1 MTLRKSLI
9 GELLVA
15 DALISPSQLEAALE
29 QQQKLRERLC
39 AILVSQGLLDWK
51 TIHHWLAK
59 CRGFA
64 CIDPAHYQINRE
76 LLKLVPG
83 DFVRGHDVFPLD
95 RFGNQLTV
103 GMAVPLDTE
112 TIRELSEITG
122 LRVKPVLCSM
132 DEVRTAIARY
142 YPACEETG
150 PSVTVASGGPED
162 AGGTASLGKCAGE
175 LVRKIERLP
184 ALPDSVRRI
193 GELLE
198 QPDIE
203 VNEAAAVIRRD
214 AAITAKL
221 LSVANSAAFSF
232 KHQVKTV
239 ELAVALLGLRETY
252 GIVMGFSIK
261 ELLTEAP
268 AFDYMWLWNYSI
280 FCANCATVLSKARG
294 MLRTGEMYTMGLLH
308 DIGRLVLAHV
318 AGASY
323 AVVDQNL
330 DAYTLTAE
338 ELAAVGESHPEAGFL
353 YAQHLGLPRDISEV
367 IRYHHDLDYA
377 ENTQPHIATV
387 QLSNILYR
395 VCRGA
400 QPLAEAQAES
410 GPLLKL
416 LGINPGMLNVVCDIV
431 RNLGKT

>member
-239 ELAVALLGLRETY
+239 ELAVARSKKY
-252 GIVMGFSIK
+252 GTNLQGSVTASDAFFPFADGAEAVLAAGATAIVQPGGSVRDAEVI
-261 ELLTEAP
+261 A
-268 AFDYMWLWNYSI
+268 ACDR
-280 FCANCATVLSKARG
+280 RG
-294 MLRTGEMYTMGLLH
+294 AAMVFTGERH
-308 DIGRLVLAHV
+308 FRH
-318 AGASY
+318 
-323 AVVDQNL
+323 
-330 DAYTLTAE
+330 
-338 ELAAVGESHPEAGFL
+338 
-353 YAQHLGLPRDISEV
+353 
-367 IRYHHDLDYA
+367 
-377 ENTQPHIATV
+377 
-387 QLSNILYR
+387 
-395 VCRGA
+395 
-400 QPLAEAQAES
+400 
-410 GPLLKL
+410 
-416 LGINPGMLNVVCDIV
+416 
-431 RNLGKT
+431 